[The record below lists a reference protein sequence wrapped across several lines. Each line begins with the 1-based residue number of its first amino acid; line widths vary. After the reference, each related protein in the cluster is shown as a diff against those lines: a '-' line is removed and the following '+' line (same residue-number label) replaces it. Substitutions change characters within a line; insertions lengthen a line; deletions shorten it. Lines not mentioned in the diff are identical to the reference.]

1 MRFQEVR
8 HSQTVW
14 FTITVPTSYLKNSCV
29 MLWAKAFSSE
39 RVKLFFRY
47 WITYTS
53 HLLFMSLPIQCPPP
67 TCKIIWS
74 PDTGDRL
81 PFFSLQLVHIKLY
94 KLYNLIFRSNIGG
107 ICMHAGTV
115 TCLKASSCFLHSSK
129 TTLSYLC
136 Q

>member
-1 MRFQEVR
+1 MLEDKEVR

-14 FTITVPTSYLKNSCV
+14 FTITVLTSYLNNSCV

-94 KLYNLIFRSNIGG
+94 KLYNLIYSHAQVHLG
-107 ICMHAGTV
+107 IDTV
-115 TCLKASSCFLHSSK
+115 FMISHVDFASCWI
-129 TTLSYLC
+129 
-136 Q
+136 